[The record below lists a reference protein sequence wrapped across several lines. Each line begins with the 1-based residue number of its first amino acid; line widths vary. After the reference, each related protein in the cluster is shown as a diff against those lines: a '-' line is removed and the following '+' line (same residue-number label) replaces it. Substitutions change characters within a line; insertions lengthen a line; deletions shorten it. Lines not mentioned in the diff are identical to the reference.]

1 VDEVADA
8 ADVENEPLGGPRDGL
23 PAQGGDHAVRLRA
36 PSDGHGR
43 VTAVV
48 KVLAVTLVVCALV
61 AAGCGGSKKKSASP
75 TTSSTSAAGTST
87 TSSDSATSMNC
98 AQLLALGTKLAQ
110 ALQTTSGSAETRIEN
125 EAKVFQQFADAAPS
139 DVRGDFQTLAAAFTT
154 YIHALEK
161 AGLKPGKVPTQAQI
175 AQIQAAAKAFSTP
188 KLRAAEQHL
197 TAWAQKNCGAAP
209 GTTTG

>member
-1 VDEVADA
+1 MAI
-8 ADVENEPLGGPRDGL
+8 
-23 PAQGGDHAVRLRA
+23 
-36 PSDGHGR
+36 
-43 VTAVV
+43 
-48 KVLAVTLVVCALV
+48 VCTVV

-75 TTSSTSAAGTST
+75 TTTSSTSAGTTTT
-87 TSSDSATSMNC
+87 TSSAAPKFATSKNC
-98 AQLLALGTKLAQ
+98 AQLMALGTKLAQ

-139 DVRGDFQTLAAAFTT
+139 DVRGDFQTLADAFTT

-188 KLRAAEQHL
+188 KLQAAEQHL
-197 TAWAQKNCGAAP
+197 TAWAQKNCGGVP
-209 GTTTG
+209 TTTG

>member
-1 VDEVADA
+1 VGFGFK
-8 ADVENEPLGGPRDGL
+8 L
-23 PAQGGDHAVRLRA
+23 
-36 PSDGHGR
+36 
-43 VTAVV
+43 
-48 KVLAVTLVVCALV
+48 LAVSALVFVVV

-75 TTSSTSAAGTST
+75 TTSSTSTSSTTT
-87 TSSDSATSMNC
+87 TSSGAPKFATSKNC
-98 AQLLALGTKLAQ
+98 AQLTALGTKLAQ
-110 ALQTTSGSAETRIEN
+110 ALQTTSGSAETRLEN

-139 DVRGDFQTLAAAFTT
+139 DVRGDFQTLADAFTK

-197 TAWAQKNCGAAP
+197 TAWAQANCGAAP
-209 GTTTG
+209 TTTG